1 MNKRIGILTGG
12 GDCPGLN
19 ALIRAVVKSAI
30 HEQGWEA
37 VGILDGFEGLLWPGR
52 YTKLSYD
59 DVSGILASGGT
70 ILGSSNRINPF
81 AVKEEKDGQIITS
94 DRSGEVVRV
103 IKRLG
108 LDVLFVTG
116 GDGTMTISAGINAL
130 GVPVIGVPKTIDN
143 DLRGTDFTIGF
154 DTAVTIASEAI
165 DRLRTTAQSH
175 HRVMVVEVMGRNAG
189 WIALESG
196 IASGAD
202 IVLIPEIPFSY
213 ESICRAIELRNRK
226 GRRYTIVV
234 VAEGARWQ
242 GGKPVVQRE
251 VKTSAEPIRLGG
263 IGEVVTHEIESR
275 TGIETRV
282 TVLGHVQRGG
292 TPTARDR
299 NLATLFGIEAVRAAG
314 EGKTGIYVVLHGKK
328 ITRLP
333 LRQAA
338 QGIRRVSL
346 NCPQVQA
353 ARAIGMRFGN
363 EK

>member
-1 MNKRIGILTGG
+1 MNKKIGILTGG

-30 HEQGWEA
+30 HKQGWQA

-52 YTKLSYD
+52 HTKLSYD
-59 DVSGILASGGT
+59 KVSEILTFGGT
-70 ILGSSNRINPF
+70 ILGSSNRIDPF
-81 AVKEEKDGQIITS
+81 HVKEEKGGGINTS

-108 LDVLFVTG
+108 LDVLFVSG
-116 GDGTMTISAGINAL
+116 GDGTMTIASGINAL
-130 GVPVIGVPKTIDN
+130 GVPVIGMPKTIDN

-202 IVLIPEIPFSY
+202 IVLIPEIPFSL
-213 ESICRAIELRNRK
+213 ESICRAIDLRSRK

-234 VAEGARWQ
+234 VAEGASLK
-242 GGKPVVQRE
+242 GGKQVVQRE

-299 NLATLFGIEAVRAAG
+299 NLATLFGIEAVRAAAEG
-314 EGKTGIYVVLHGKK
+314 ETGIYVALKGNKV
-328 ITRLP
+328 TRLP

-346 NCPQVQA
+346 NCAQVLA

-363 EK
+363 E